1 VSGPGAASGPS
12 GAGRSIGAA
21 LFAVVVWGLQL
32 PIAKGIFPVLDG
44 YSISLVRYGVA
55 FLCFAPMLL
64 WAEGLR
70 SFALRGRELGL
81 VVVAGIAMGGSA
93 LLMITGLARTR
104 PEIAV
109 LILALQPAMTA
120 IADWMIWKRRPP
132 VFTLGCLV
140 LAFTGVAITVTR
152 GGEALLNPSPA
163 VSGEALGNL
172 LTFGAAVAWVSYVLI
187 TTRLYGWSTLRVSA
201 LTSGASTVLVVL
213 VWALAWL
220 IGVTYMDPAN
230 LPSEV
235 WRLAYVSLVGV
246 VLSMF
251 LWNFG
256 ARRIGAVNA
265 MLLLNLMPVVTFT
278 FQALQGARFE
288 VSEVVGAALV
298 VGALVANNL
307 YLRFR

>member
-1 VSGPGAASGPS
+1 MSGPGAASGPS

-44 YSISLVRYGVA
+44 YSISFVRYGVA

-70 SFALRGRELGL
+70 SFALRGRELRL

-163 VSGEALGNL
+163 VGGEALGNL

>member
-1 VSGPGAASGPS
+1 MSGPGAASGPS

-70 SFALRGRELGL
+70 SFALRGRELRL

-163 VSGEALGNL
+163 VGGEALGNL